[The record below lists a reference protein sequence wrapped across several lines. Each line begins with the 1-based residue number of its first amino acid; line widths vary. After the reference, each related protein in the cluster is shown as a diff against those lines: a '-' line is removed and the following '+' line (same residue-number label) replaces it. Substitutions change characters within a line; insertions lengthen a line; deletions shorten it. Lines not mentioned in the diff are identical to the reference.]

1 MSETTDMLA
10 YYQRRAPVYDDVY
23 AYPERQLDLRYL
35 EARLP
40 GLLSGLDVLELAA
53 GTGYWTAVISQSA
66 QRIVATDREP
76 AQLARLENRG
86 FCCPVEVQVADAF
99 ELETALEG
107 RLFTGLFAG
116 LWVSHIRRE
125 QMPAFFAGVH
135 RLLAPGAA
143 VVLVDNS
150 LSQCNRL
157 PITWR
162 DEQGNTYQDRLLD
175 GRRYRVLKNF
185 PAPDELRAWT
195 GVSAGEYQL
204 LDHYWV
210 YQYKRP

>member
-1 MSETTDMLA
+1 MSETTNMQA

-40 GLLSGLDVLELAA
+40 GLLAGLDVLELAA

-66 QRIVATDREP
+66 QRILATDREP
-76 AQLARLENRG
+76 AQLARLEQRS

-99 ELETALEG
+99 ALETALPG
-107 RLFTGLFAG
+107 REFTGLFAG

-125 QMPAFFAGVH
+125 QMQIFFEGVH
-135 RLLAPGAA
+135 RLLTPGAT
-143 VVLVDNS
+143 VVLLDNS

-157 PITWR
+157 PITRR
-162 DEQGNTYQDRLLD
+162 DERGNTYQDRLLD
-175 GRRYRVLKNF
+175 GRSYRVLKNF
-185 PAPDELRAWT
+185 PTPDELRAWT
-195 GVSAGEYQL
+195 GVRAGDYQL

-210 YQYKRP
+210 YQYKLP